1 MGNRAQNKIESHQ
14 ILLSNAVSL
23 NIQLSYLLSLTRAL
37 VTFSVAR
44 VLCLNLHG
52 IAMMH
57 VA

>member
-1 MGNRAQNKIESHQ
+1 MTRLRSTENEDVKG
-14 ILLSNAVSL
+14 VSL

-37 VTFSVAR
+37 FTFDVAR
-44 VLCLNLHG
+44 VPCLNLNR

>member
-1 MGNRAQNKIESHQ
+1 M
-14 ILLSNAVSL
+14 LLFRLIALKFVSL

-37 VTFSVAR
+37 VTFNVAR
-44 VLCLNLHG
+44 VLCLNLHR

>member
-1 MGNRAQNKIESHQ
+1 MVTSKDEEHVLIGVEC
-14 ILLSNAVSL
+14 VSL

-37 VTFSVAR
+37 LPFDVAR
-44 VLCLNLHG
+44 VLCLNLNR